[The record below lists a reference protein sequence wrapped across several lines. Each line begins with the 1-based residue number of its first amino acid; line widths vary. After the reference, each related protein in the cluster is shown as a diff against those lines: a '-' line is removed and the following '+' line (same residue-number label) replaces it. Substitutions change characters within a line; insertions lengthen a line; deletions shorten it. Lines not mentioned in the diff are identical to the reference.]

1 MAFQVKNAYIF
12 ENFYE
17 HKNIKKIIINI
28 HISAVSYIIK
38 ILHIISHKTFEYF

>member
-17 HKNIKKIIINI
+17 HIKKIIINI
-28 HISAVSYIIK
+28 HISTK
-38 ILHIISHKTFEYF
+38 ILYYIT

>member
-17 HKNIKKIIINI
+17 HIKKIIINI
-28 HISAVSYIIK
+28 HISALSYIIK
-38 ILHIISHKTFEYF
+38 ILHIVSHKTFEYF